1 MNIRLEG
8 KVLIVTGSTQGVG
21 EATARIAAESG
32 AAAVMVTGRDARRG
46 RAVAD
51 EIAASGVKTS
61 FVAADLTDADA
72 PEAIVSA
79 CIERFGR
86 VDALVNAAAL
96 TDRASLLTGA
106 REFWDRMFAVN
117 ARAPFFLMQHCV
129 EDMRKRKSP
138 GAIVNVLSVNVHC
151 GDPLLAIY
159 SASKGALAVLTKNV
173 ANAHAADRI
182 RVNGILLGWTD
193 TPGERQMQAV
203 TLGKGEGWLAD
214 AAASMPF
221 GRLLNP
227 DDIARLSLFLL
238 SDASEPMSGALIDYT
253 QNVFGGLD

>member
-1 MNIRLEG
+1 MNISLEG
-8 KVLIVTGSTQGVG
+8 KVIIVTGSTQGVG

-32 AAAVMVTGRDARRG
+32 AAAVMITGRDAGRG

-61 FVAADLTDADA
+61 FVAADLTDTDA

-117 ARAPFFLMQHCV
+117 ARAPFFLMQQCV

-193 TPGERQMQAV
+193 TPAERHMQAV
-203 TLGKGEGWLAD
+203 KLGHGESWLER
-214 AAASMPF
+214 ASSSQPF
-221 GRLLNP
+221 GRLLSPEEVGNL
-227 DDIARLSLFLL
+227 AVFLL
-238 SDASEPMSGALIDYT
+238 SDAAGPMTGALID
-253 QNVFGGLD
+253 QNQRVVGGFA

>member
-8 KVLIVTGSTQGVG
+8 KVIIVTGSTQGVG

-32 AAAVMVTGRDARRG
+32 AAAVMITGRDAGRG

-61 FVAADLTDADA
+61 FVAADLTDTDA

-96 TDRASLLTGA
+96 TDRASLLTGT

-117 ARAPFFLMQHCV
+117 ARAPFFLMQQCV

-159 SASKGALAVLTKNV
+159 SASKGALAVLTKNA

-193 TPGERQMQAV
+193 TPAEGRCRRSSSV
-203 TLGKGEGWLAD
+203 TARAGSSAP
-214 AAASMPF
+214 AARSPSAGCSRP
-221 GRLLNP
+221 RRSETWRCSCSATP
-227 DDIARLSLFLL
+227 PAR
-238 SDASEPMSGALIDYT
+238 
-253 QNVFGGLD
+253 

>member
-1 MNIRLEG
+1 MNIRLDG
-8 KVLIVTGSTQGVG
+8 KVIIVTGSTQGVG
-21 EATARIAAESG
+21 EATARLAGKSG
-32 AAAVMVTGRDARRG
+32 AAAVVITGRDAGRG

-51 EIAASGVKTS
+51 EIAASGAKTS
-61 FVAADLTDADA
+61 FVAADLTDPEA

-86 VDALVNAAAL
+86 VDGLVNAAAL
-96 TDRASLLTGA
+96 TDRASLLTGT
-106 REFWDRMFAVN
+106 REFWDRMFAAN
-117 ARAPFFLMQHCV
+117 ARAPFFLMRHCV

-193 TPGERQMQAV
+193 TPGERKMQAI
-203 TLGKGEGWLAD
+203 TLGLGEGWLER
-214 AAASMPF
+214 ASSAQPF
-221 GRLLNP
+221 GRLLSPEDAGNL
-227 DDIARLSLFLL
+227 AVFLL
-238 SDASEPMSGALIDYT
+238 SDAAGPMTGALID
-253 QNVFGGLD
+253 QNQRVVGGFG